1 MHWWLVPD
9 PFFALSPPDQADAL
23 AVAASRSG
31 KPAHL
36 LEKDIWVVWTLRALF
51 GAPFGHD
58 LVFKGGTS
66 LWVGNTVSS
75 LLNRCLGDEGLSA
88 RVTVEADTVQ
98 IAYEP
103 RALGAES
110 GGV

>member
-58 LVFKGGTS
+58 LVFKGGTWGRFVNSRSKTYWPGNPLAWTTHQFASS
-66 LWVGNTVSS
+66 LRASVSS
-75 LLNRCLGDEGLSA
+75 
-88 RVTVEADTVQ
+88 
-98 IAYEP
+98 
-103 RALGAES
+103 
-110 GGV
+110 